1 MRHTLPILCCLLPA
15 CSARKAASEAA
26 LAAQS
31 ARSLVVSVSDHAD
44 VMVEVDL
51 NGDGRTDVNNYH
63 DQSSTG
69 PLVRRESDLN
79 LDGKMDISSWYENG
93 LLIRED
99 MDGDFDGNIDWRDH
113 YQGGVRML
121 TEVDTDNN
129 GSFDMLK
136 YYACV
141 EANASPCQA
150 YLKYIERDS
159 TGNDHIDLW
168 VYYRYDGSLE
178 KVGRDVDYDGSLGA
192 RQKTRP
198 DYWEIYDG
206 AGNINAGWDAD
217 GDGQID
223 ERSHSDAQ

>member
-1 MRHTLPILCCLLPA
+1 VA
-15 CSARKAASEAA
+15 CSAKKAATESA

-31 ARSLVVSVSDHAD
+31 AKSLVVTVSNSAD

-51 NGDGRTDVNNYH
+51 NGDGRPDVNNYH
-63 DQSSTG
+63 DQSSAG

-93 LLIRED
+93 QLVRED
-99 MDGDFDGNIDWRDH
+99 MDGDFDGSIDWRDH

-129 GSFDMLK
+129 GSFDMFK

-141 EANASPCQA
+141 DASASPCQP
-150 YLKYIERDS
+150 YLRYIERDS
-159 TGNDHIDLW
+159 TGNDLIDLW
-168 VYYRYDGSLE
+168 VYYRQDGSLE
-178 KVGRDVDYDGSLGA
+178 KVGRDVDSESGLGTG
-192 RQKTRP
+192 QKTRP

-206 AGNINAGWDAD
+206 AGNISAGWDAD

-223 ERSHSDAQ
+223 EKSHSDSE